1 MPEEAL
7 DVEPGGI
14 WLWQL
19 LLFFPQTNFTLC
31 LVKACCDYC
40 FLCLVRRQHCFHF
53 FLQLSSQK
61 NGSETHKKSTLNE
74 TKKKRERSNTTPEN
88 ESQEE
93 KTHTP
98 HHPRSRSLKI
108 PLQPFSQKKTT
119 NPTTQKETRKIT
131 KKKWPNYT
139 EEIRKSNADIY
150 LSHFPLT
157 SVVSEYV
164 SNVSFSKRLKI

>member
-1 MPEEAL
+1 MK
-7 DVEPGGI
+7 
-14 WLWQL
+14 L
-19 LLFFPQTNFTLC
+19 LEKIT
-31 LVKACCDYC
+31 
-40 FLCLVRRQHCFHF
+40 
-53 FLQLSSQK
+53 
-61 NGSETHKKSTLNE
+61 
-74 TKKKRERSNTTPEN
+74 
-88 ESQEE
+88 
-93 KTHTP
+93 KTHMK
-98 HHPRSRSLKI
+98 SI
-108 PLQPFSQKKTT
+108 IKKTT